1 MGRKIIYVFLVLASL
16 GGYVMFDGA
25 VLLAA
30 ACFLVLLAAVLLTSL
45 QLQKR
50 QCRMTAA
57 DGKNTAEQG
66 ERAEASFQIFNQSIL
81 PVTRASVQFQFS
93 DSRVPSETEKRT
105 TNVEIKGKSKLQLSC
120 KVSSEHSG
128 VRTVRVKRIV
138 LYDFL
143 QIFSCRLPVPEPVE
157 LYILPP
163 VRQLDLVIKVQ
174 PGDGSAEEEDDT
186 RKGEDPSVT
195 YQIREYQ
202 PGDSM
207 RGIHWKL
214 SARTD
219 RWMVREYGTTVSRV
233 RMLLRLE
240 YRPSEMD
247 AAQRD
252 GYCAAAASLIGTFCR
267 SGTECDV
274 VWEEGEG
281 ERRFAVTSEEDLC
294 EIFMALVKSDGP
306 GPGRKEKRDSQ
317 RFYGYEKELCL
328 DGERRLW
335 EGTRCVAEFPESVS
349 DSKKWQTLRIEL

>member
-1 MGRKIIYVFLVLASL
+1 M
-16 GGYVMFDGA
+16 
-25 VLLAA
+25 
-30 ACFLVLLAAVLLTSL
+30 
-45 QLQKR
+45 
-50 QCRMTAA
+50 
-57 DGKNTAEQG
+57 
-66 ERAEASFQIFNQSIL
+66 
-81 PVTRASVQFQFS
+81 RASVQFQFS

-105 TNVEIKGKSKLQLSC
+105 TNVEIKGKSKLRLSC

-128 VRTVRVKRIV
+128 VRTVRVKCIV

-163 VRQLDLVIKVQ
+163 VRQLHLVIKAQ

-240 YRPSEMD
+240 YRPLKWM
-247 AAQRD
+247 
-252 GYCAAAASLIGTFCR
+252 LL
-267 SGTECDV
+267 SGTD
-274 VWEEGEG
+274 
-281 ERRFAVTSEEDLC
+281 T
-294 EIFMALVKSDGP
+294 ALRLQVCWVPSAGAEQNVMWS
-306 GPGRKEKRDSQ
+306 GRKEKGETFCRDFGRGS
-317 RFYGYEKELCL
+317 
-328 DGERRLW
+328 
-335 EGTRCVAEFPESVS
+335 P
-349 DSKKWQTLRIEL
+349 